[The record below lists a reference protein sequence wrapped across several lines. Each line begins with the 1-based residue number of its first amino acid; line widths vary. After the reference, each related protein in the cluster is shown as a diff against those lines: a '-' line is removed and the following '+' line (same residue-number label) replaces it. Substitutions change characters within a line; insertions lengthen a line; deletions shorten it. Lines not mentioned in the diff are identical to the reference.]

1 MNICFFFY
9 DSYLIRKS
17 WAVLFQIYPLLSNF
31 TVLTTANICL
41 VVSWFHDPATREII
55 LKYRF
60 RWSHTSLSLP
70 PIYFWDSG
78 FHSPGWPWTPPPS
91 PSASIYQV
99 RGTQECA
106 TMLNLD
112 HITLLSKA
120 FLLLS
125 ISIYY
130 MSCISPWH
138 FHICVHLFQSCSH
151 TLKFPRFLLTWASH
165 WSPFTLL
172 PVFDDTVISVG
183 LFTGGHQQELFLGV
197 WAHYWELLKVNPSP
211 FSSQQPLTAHKYSR
225 RGGALQLPLSSMTHP

>member
-125 ISIYY
+125 ISIIICHVFHHDIFI
-130 MSCISPWH
+130 SVCICFSR
-138 FHICVHLFQSCSH
+138 VHTPLSFLVSFSLELPTGLPSLSYLSLTTQWFQWDCLQEDISRSCS
-151 TLKFPRFLLTWASH
+151 
-165 WSPFTLL
+165 
-172 PVFDDTVISVG
+172 
-183 LFTGGHQQELFLGV
+183 
-197 WAHYWELLKVNPSP
+197 
-211 FSSQQPLTAHKYSR
+211 
-225 RGGALQLPLSSMTHP
+225 